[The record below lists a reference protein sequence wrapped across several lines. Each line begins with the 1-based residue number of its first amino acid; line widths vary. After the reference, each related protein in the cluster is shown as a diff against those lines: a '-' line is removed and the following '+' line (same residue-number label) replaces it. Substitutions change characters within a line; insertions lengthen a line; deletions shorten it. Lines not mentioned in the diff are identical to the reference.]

1 MENPTVGQSG
11 LGTLDWAIIFV
22 YAAAT
27 IALGYY
33 YSLRQKDVSEYF
45 IGSGR
50 MNPLLVGVSLF
61 ATLLSTISYLA
72 VPGEVIGKGPASI
85 VIGVLAAPL
94 GYLMV
99 SRLLL
104 GVYMRQKVTSAYEL
118 LEQRL
123 GLGIRMLGASMFLL
137 LRLIWMSLLVYIA
150 ASAMTVMMGVGEDWI
165 PYIVLVAGFVSV
177 IYTSLG
183 GLGAVVITD
192 FVQTLLLLGGALL
205 VIILVT
211 VSLDGFSWFP
221 TVWQPTWDTQ
231 PVYSLD
237 PRVRVTVVGSLL
249 AILTWQ
255 LCTAGGDQVS
265 IQRFMATGD
274 ARSARRAFLTKTL
287 VGATVSLLL
296 ILVGFAL
303 LGYFTLRP
311 DEMPAGLNLSSDGDK
326 IFPRFVAFHLPPG
339 VSGLVV
345 AAMFAAAMSSID
357 SGVNSIT
364 AVVMTDFLGRFGHT
378 PATARGQM
386 RLARIL
392 AFSVGAVVVVGSS
405 FMEHVPGNFIAVST
419 RTDNLL
425 VSPLFA
431 LFFFALFVPFAR
443 PLGVLVGTVYGVSTA
458 GLLAFSG
465 SLYEAMQGM
474 SFFDVSIIQTTAISF
489 QWILPLSLLV
499 NLTAGTAACWL
510 LQTSMGGSR
519 SWKLIP
525 VLLPLPLLLGVIVLW
540 PWIDVAYL
548 GF

>member
-1 MENPTVGQSG
+1 MENPTVGQIG
-11 LGTLDWAIIFV
+11 LGALDWAIIFV

-27 IALGYY
+27 IGLGYY
-33 YSLRQKDVSEYF
+33 YSLKQRDVREYF

-72 VPGEVIGKGPASI
+72 VPGEVISKGPAI
-85 VIGVLAAPL
+85 IFIGVLAAPL
-94 GYLMV
+94 AYLMV

-165 PYIVLVAGFVSV
+165 PYIVLATGFVSV

-192 FVQTLLLLGGALL
+192 FLQTVLLMGGALL
-205 VIILVT
+205 VITLVT

-221 TVWQPTWDTQ
+221 TVWQPTWDAQ
-231 PVYSLD
+231 PLYSLD
-237 PRVRVTVVGSLL
+237 PRIRVTVVGSLL
-249 AILTWQ
+249 SVLTWQ

-274 ARSARRAFLTKTL
+274 ARSARRAYLTKTL

-296 ILVGFAL
+296 ILVGFSL
-303 LGYFTLRP
+303 LGYFTLKP
-311 DEMPAGLNLSSDGDK
+311 DELPAGLNLAADGDK

-364 AVVMTDFLGRFGHT
+364 AVVMTDFLGRFGRT

-386 RLARIL
+386 RLARLL
-392 AFSVGAVVVVGSS
+392 AFSVGATVVVGSS
-405 FMEHVPGNFIAVST
+405 FMEHVPGNFIAISQ
-419 RTDNLL
+419 RSDNLL
-425 VSPLFA
+425 VAPLFG

-458 GLLAFSG
+458 GLIAFSG
-465 SLYEAMQGM
+465 SVYEAMQGM
-474 SFFDVSIIQTTAISF
+474 SFFGVSTIQTTAISF
-489 QWILPLSLLV
+489 QWVIPVSLLV

-510 LQTSMGGSR
+510 LQAPMGGSR
-519 SWKLIP
+519 SWKLIL
-525 VLLPLPLLLGVIVLW
+525 VLLPLPVLVGVIVLW
-540 PWIDVAYL
+540 PWIDAAYL
-548 GF
+548 GL